1 MAESLVFRD
10 SRSFGVTVGRILE
23 QFYTFVFSGLLTLAL
38 AANTYSDSLEIARL
52 SVVLSLMLLV
62 EGIAFRRLLLGRELG
77 LYAWFFL
84 YMLIELPWTPEISL
98 AGNTLVPA
106 LNFMLVL
113 VLFGTLAACHSVK
126 TVLSG
131 SLCGL
136 VGGALLFTLTQGFPF
151 YYPPDFSYN
160 AIAGMYLFGLILA
173 VMLSCYSR
181 LRLLLVPLQLLLL
194 LLIIATTSIKTNLGI
209 VLGVAATCF
218 VYFRRFFGVLRHNFL
233 ALTILVAA
241 VVFAIMSNDDLQK
254 VLERGV
260 TRVSIGLSVL
270 QSREDQPGYTAFQ
283 YRTIWEREGL
293 SGWLENPVFGYGVE
307 AFRYE
312 FGITSHSTPIDLL
325 YNSGLIGVTLFYGTF
340 GSLAQRLWRVRG
352 VNTGSMGAVIFGTL
366 VCYAFITLS
375 AAMYTN
381 TYLAAFFGLSSQILR
396 RYCDGAL
403 REPSQA

>member
-1 MAESLVFRD
+1 
-10 SRSFGVTVGRILE
+10 
-23 QFYTFVFSGLLTLAL
+23 
-38 AANTYSDSLEIARL
+38 
-52 SVVLSLMLLV
+52 
-62 EGIAFRRLLLGRELG
+62 
-77 LYAWFFL
+77 
-84 YMLIELPWTPEISL
+84 
-98 AGNTLVPA
+98 
-106 LNFMLVL
+106 
-113 VLFGTLAACHSVK
+113 
-126 TVLSG
+126 
-131 SLCGL
+131 
-136 VGGALLFTLTQGFPF
+136 
-151 YYPPDFSYN
+151 
-160 AIAGMYLFGLILA
+160 
-173 VMLSCYSR
+173 
-181 LRLLLVPLQLLLL
+181 
-194 LLIIATTSIKTNLGI
+194 
-209 VLGVAATCF
+209 
-218 VYFRRFFGVLRHNFL
+218 
-233 ALTILVAA
+233 
-241 VVFAIMSNDDLQK
+241 MSNDDLQK

-325 YNSGLIGVTLFYGTF
+325 YNSGLIGVMLFYGTF

-352 VNTGSMGAVIFGTL
+352 VNTRSMGAVIFGTL